1 MKIPMAF
8 VADEANVSQ
17 EGKLNV
23 LGIFDRIVTAE
34 LPLIHPRMV
43 FCFRVVAE
51 PGDAGRA
58 LPVQVRLV
66 DEAGEPLFEA
76 AGDMVTPIL
85 PMGDVFSANQVF
97 TLLGVQF
104 PRPGTYRF
112 TVTIGD
118 AAPHET
124 PLHVSMANPTPAGEL
139 N

>member
-23 LGIFDRIVTAE
+23 LGIFDRIGANEFPVV
-34 LPLIHPRMV
+34 HPRLV

-51 PGDAGRA
+51 AGDAGRS

-66 DEAGEPLFEA
+66 DEAGDPLFEA
-76 AGDMVTPIL
+76 AGEMMIPHL
-85 PMGDVFSANQVF
+85 PPAEVFSANQVF
-97 TLLGVQF
+97 SLVGIQF

-112 TVTIGD
+112 VIAIGD

-124 PLHVSMANPTPAGEL
+124 TLMVSGPPPVASGIN
-139 N
+139 

>member
-23 LGIFDRIVTAE
+23 LGIFDRIMAGE
-34 LPLIHPRMV
+34 MPLVHPRMV
-43 FCFRVVAE
+43 FCFRVLAE
-51 PGDAGRA
+51 PGDVGRM

-66 DEAGEPLFEA
+66 DEAGEPMFEA
-76 AGDMVTPIL
+76 SGEMVTPML
-85 PMGDVFSANQVF
+85 PPGEVFSANQVF
-97 TLLGVQF
+97 TLVGVQF

-112 TVTIGD
+112 TVAIGD
-118 AAPHET
+118 APPHET
-124 PLHVSMANPTPAGEL
+124 PLHVGLAPTPTAGEL

>member
-23 LGIFDRIVTAE
+23 LGIFDRIVSAE
-34 LPLIHPRMV
+34 MPLVHPRMV

-66 DEAGEPLFEA
+66 DDADEPLFEA
-76 AGDMVTPIL
+76 AGEMVSPLL
-85 PMGDVFSANQVF
+85 PPGEVFSANQVF
-97 TLLGVQF
+97 TLVGVAF

-112 TVTIGD
+112 TVAIGD
-118 AAPHET
+118 APPHET
-124 PLHVSMANPTPAGEL
+124 PLHISLAPTPAAGSL